1 MNSDPPS
8 GSGSKRGRDDGDDN
22 DQPPEKR
29 IMSYVSRMVDPNNPD
44 VAREEGL
51 VSDIGD
57 KILEYDKLERL
68 AEACMRKIQV
78 RANFEPYSCGGD
90 YEEEPPIWTIR
101 SFDVTLP
108 EEISSFF
115 SNLGGR
121 TFTLQVVDLDAMVDY
136 NYELTNPDISF
147 VADTSRL
154 KLIDD
159 VHSDDHDR
167 YVLYEGNLGKFT
179 LTPMYGEGHWVIH
192 FQFPNRY
199 EDMSIELT
207 SDALEI
213 KFSTY
218 RESSHAHRFY

>member
-1 MNSDPPS
+1 MCIRDS
-8 GSGSKRGRDDGDDN
+8 SKRARDDGDDN

-29 IMSYVSRMVDPNNPD
+29 VMSYVSRMVDPNNPD

-68 AEACMRKIQV
+68 AEACLRKIQV
-78 RANFEPYSCGGD
+78 RANFEPYSCGGSS
-90 YEEEPPIWTIR
+90 EEEPPIWTIR
-101 SFDVTLP
+101 SVDVTLP

-121 TFTLQVVDLDAMVDY
+121 TFTLQVVNYDAMVDY

-154 KLIDD
+154 KFIDD
-159 VHSDDHDR
+159 DSSDDHDSS
-167 YVLYEGNLGKFT
+167 VLYEGNLGKVI
-179 LTPMYGEGHWVIH
+179 LTPKYGEGHWVLQ
-192 FQFPNRY
+192 FQFPNRH
-199 EDMSIELT
+199 EEVSIELT
-207 SDALEI
+207 SDARQI
-213 KFSTY
+213 TFTTGRQSP
-218 RESSHAHRFY
+218 HAYRFY